1 MENFTQIQLISHNLT
16 QFNHN
21 YHIIV
26 LYNTDNKRKE
36 VHKMKL
42 TLEKYVKDGEYNSG
56 ETMMG
61 YKMLHAI
68 SVADSWDETGV
79 CPKDETITAKDL
91 LISLCIVLGIDYKV
105 AETYCDLFNELWEV
119 IDSVH

>member
-1 MENFTQIQLISHNLT
+1 M
-16 QFNHN
+16 
-21 YHIIV
+21 
-26 LYNTDNKRKE
+26 R
-36 VHKMKL
+36 L
-42 TLEKYVKDGEYNSG
+42 TLEKYVKTMCEDWYIMQEDGEYNSG

-91 LISLCIVLGIDYKV
+91 LISLCIVLEIDYKV